1 VQAPKVPS
9 AFAGI
14 KIPSALLRYRL
25 ALKTTTVQTSLTF
38 TGAIWVFGRSSSR
51 LAITLNRGERMLAR
65 HTTASIEAIGAAAL
79 CITWLMAGSAPV
91 TSATIDD
98 DDKLIAASL
107 AAMLGAART
116 VVSRNQERIND
127 PAIADKGLTGK
138 VVLDEAVKIYREAT
152 NSDPLKVDKS
162 TRHGRLLH
170 IQMDAIVEVVD
181 TNQKTINQPGVGFK
195 AFIPATFGRL
205 VNETFNRSAVNDAE
219 MKGTAPLDLVRN
231 RKARPDEWETEVI
244 RDKLLAPDWPKG
256 QLFAAVAKSKGRD
269 AFRVAVPEYYAA
281 SCLSCHGGPK
291 GQIDITGYPKEGAKE
306 GDLGGVMSI
315 TLYR

>member
-1 VQAPKVPS
+1 
-9 AFAGI
+9 
-14 KIPSALLRYRL
+14 
-25 ALKTTTVQTSLTF
+25 
-38 TGAIWVFGRSSSR
+38 
-51 LAITLNRGERMLAR
+51 MLAR
-65 HTTASIEAIGAAAL
+65 HTRPSIEVIGAAAL
-79 CITWLMAGSAPV
+79 CIAWLMAASAPV

-98 DDKLIAASL
+98 DDKSIAGSL
-107 AAMLGAART
+107 AAMLAAART

-138 VVLDEAVKIYREAT
+138 VVLDQAVKIYQEAT
-152 NSDPLKVDKS
+152 SSDPLKVNKS

-181 TNQKTINQPGVGFK
+181 SNQKTINQPGVGFK
-195 AFIPATFGRL
+195 GFIPATFGRL
-205 VNETFNRSAVNDAE
+205 VNETFGRSAVNDAE

-256 QLFAAVAKSKGRD
+256 QLFAAVAKSKGRT

>member
-1 VQAPKVPS
+1 
-9 AFAGI
+9 
-14 KIPSALLRYRL
+14 
-25 ALKTTTVQTSLTF
+25 
-38 TGAIWVFGRSSSR
+38 
-51 LAITLNRGERMLAR
+51 MLAR

>member
-1 VQAPKVPS
+1 ML
-9 AFAGI
+9 
-14 KIPSALLRYRL
+14 ALLI
-25 ALKTTTVQTSLTF
+25 K
-38 TGAIWVFGRSSSR
+38 
-51 LAITLNRGERMLAR
+51 
-65 HTTASIEAIGAAAL
+65 ASIGAACAAAL
-79 CITWLMAGSAPV
+79 SLTWFITTSAPV
-91 TSATIDD
+91 PSATIDD
-98 DDKLIAASL
+98 DDKAIAVSL

-116 VVSRNQERIND
+116 VISRNQERINN
-127 PAIADKGLTGK
+127 PEIADKGLSGR
-138 VVLDEAVKIYREAT
+138 VVLEQAVKIYQEIVH
-152 NSDPLKVDKS
+152 SDPMKADKS

-170 IQMDAIVEVVD
+170 IQMDAIIEVMD
-181 TNQKTINQPGVGFK
+181 TNQKTLNQPGVGFK
-195 AFIPATFGRL
+195 GFIPATFGRL
-205 VNETFNRSAVNDAE
+205 VNETFGRNAVNDAE

-256 QLFAAVAKSKGRD
+256 QLFAAVAKSNRRD

-281 SCLSCHGGPK
+281 SCLTCHGGPK

>member
-1 VQAPKVPS
+1 
-9 AFAGI
+9 
-14 KIPSALLRYRL
+14 
-25 ALKTTTVQTSLTF
+25 
-38 TGAIWVFGRSSSR
+38 
-51 LAITLNRGERMLAR
+51 MLAR
-65 HTTASIEAIGAAAL
+65 HIKASTGATCAAAL
-79 CITWLMAGSAPV
+79 CLTWFMTTSAPV

-98 DDKLIAASL
+98 DDKAIAASL

-116 VVSRNQERIND
+116 VISRNQERINN
-127 PAIADKGLTGK
+127 PEIADKGLSGK
-138 VVLDEAVKIYREAT
+138 VVLEQTVKIYQEIAH
-152 NSDPLKVDKS
+152 SDPLKVDKS

-170 IQMDAIVEVVD
+170 TQMDAIIEVMD
-181 TNQKTINQPGVGFK
+181 TNQKTLNQPGVGFK
-195 AFIPATFGRL
+195 GFIPATFGRL
-205 VNETFNRSAVNDAE
+205 VNETFGRSAVNDAE

-269 AFRVAVPEYYAA
+269 AFRVAVPEYYTA
-281 SCLSCHGGPK
+281 SCLTCHGGPK
-291 GQIDITGYPKEGAKE
+291 GQIDVTGYPKEGAKE